1 MAGTPEETLNPS
13 TGGDTTLLDV
23 GATIVGPQGSDVVS
37 DMSDTGQTSGAPSG
51 SAPEGDE
58 SDPSSI
64 DLRARASANNGDQR
78 SLSTADKP
86 SFADLPTLDP
96 SGVGSEALGALEG
109 FDPEIHATNPDGTPK
124 LKAGGG
130 FQKRRGRKP
139 GNPQPRIHVSVESEP
154 DAPKTTQEN
163 GAAKIVVAAPISPK
177 VIAQQYAS
185 VFFALGFG
193 AFGDEWLPESAEEK
207 KMVESSIQTYVESE
221 GVEPMSPGVGL
232 VITLGAYALKKA
244 QRPVIKSKLEIFKEK
259 IKLVLQWIKV
269 KRGG

>member
-1 MAGTPEETLNPS
+1 
-13 TGGDTTLLDV
+13 V
-23 GATIVGPQGSDVVS
+23 SDVR
-37 DMSDTGQTSGAPSG
+37 DTVQTDGAPSG
-51 SAPEGDE
+51 SAQGEGDG
-58 SDPSSI
+58 DPTSL

-86 SFADLPTLDP
+86 SFADLPALDP

-109 FDPEIHATNPDGTPK
+109 FDPEIHATNPDGSPK

-139 GNPQPRIHVSVESEP
+139 GNPAPRVQVSGESEP
-154 DAPKTTQEN
+154 DAPKTAQEN
-163 GAAKIVVAAPISPK
+163 GASKIVVAAPISPK

-193 AFGDEWLPESAEEK
+193 VFGDEWLPESVDER

-221 GVEPMSPGVGL
+221 GVEPMSPGIGL
-232 VITLGAYALKKA
+232 VVTLGAYALKKA

>member
-1 MAGTPEETLNPS
+1 MADTPDEVSKPS
-13 TGGDTTLLDV
+13 TGVETTLLDV
-23 GATIVGPQGSDVVS
+23 GTTIVDPQGSGVLS
-37 DMSDTGQTSGAPSG
+37 DDGNTLETAGGDSEAPGANS
-51 SAPEGDE
+51 EGDPT
-58 SDPSSI
+58 DL

-86 SFADLPTLDP
+86 SFADLPALDP

-109 FDPEIHATNPDGTPK
+109 FDPEIHATNPDGSPK

-139 GNPQPRIHVSVESEP
+139 GNPAPRVQVSDESEP
-154 DAPKTTQEN
+154 DAPKTAQEN
-163 GAAKIVVAAPISPK
+163 GASKIVVAAPVSPK
-177 VIAQQYAS
+177 IIAQQYAS

-207 KMVESSIQTYVESE
+207 KMVETSIQTYVESE